1 MQGDPVRL
9 LLAHGTIV
17 TSVGVLA
24 GLPFWLAIVRGASPD
39 RVRAWRVAHVTLIA
53 TGFLLLLVALIRP
66 HLDLA
71 RVPLATATAALV
83 VSAYGFVFALGVGAW
98 VGERGLRPVPLGIN
112 TLFFLGHAVGAT
124 GAIVGMSLVLYG
136 LLR

>member
-1 MQGDPVRL
+1 MLGDPVRVL
-9 LLAHGTIV
+9 LTHGTIV
-17 TSVGVLA
+17 TCVGVLA
-24 GLPFWLAIVRGASPD
+24 GLPFWLAIVREASPD

-71 RVPLATATAALV
+71 QAPLAMVTAALV

-98 VGERGLRPVPLGIN
+98 AGERGLSPVPLGSN
-112 TLFFLGHAVGAT
+112 TLFFLGHVVGAT
-124 GAIVGMSLVLYG
+124 GAIVGMGFVLYG